1 MTNTEILEQL
11 RKLTAAQ
18 RLTVIEAALRLTR
31 ADLEEAEQ
39 PATQTGAGVRL
50 AAAAQ
55 ALLKDYEAGRE
66 LTAFTA
72 LDGDALHA

>member
-11 RKLTAAQ
+11 KKLTAAQ

-31 ADLEEAEQ
+31 ADLEETEQ
-39 PATQTGAGVRL
+39 PTTQTAARARL

-55 ALLKDYEAGRE
+55 ALLQDYEAGGE

-72 LDGDALHA
+72 LDGDDLHA